1 MSNFDRK
8 SLKINTFSQDM
19 ETLRVPN
26 YIKTVYIALLII
38 IIVFFMIIAKKL
50 LVPLLI
56 SGYIAM
62 LLTSSCNALERRKI
76 PRSVSAAICLLTFIA
91 VIGGIVFFIYMQVR
105 SFTDDLGGGLNEKI
119 NHFVITINKWS
130 TDNFGFDLGMP
141 NGFEMKKAVE
151 IVQPENTKPTQMII
165 KTLSTVSDI
174 LLLPVFI
181 FFLLIYRD
189 HLAVFVTK
197 VFSKHDNNFLLDKLT
212 SIRKIVHAYIM
223 GAGKVMLILA
233 VVNTGVLFALGIKH
247 AIFFGVLAGM
257 LNIVPYLGPSLGV
270 ILPFTFALMTK
281 DSLFYPMAVAVSFIF
296 IQLLEGAF
304 LTPKITGSNVNLN
317 ALITFIGLLVGGA
330 IWGVTG
336 MILIIP
342 SIAILKK
349 LFELSPDT
357 QPYAYLFGEEDSN
370 WFKKRERKTPKAQAE
385 KAKSKATDTKV
396 KKIMKKG
403 EQ

>member
-1 MSNFDRK
+1 LIRK
-8 SLKINTFSQDM
+8 VLKFNTLLPIM

-38 IIVFFMIIAKKL
+38 IIVFTMIIAKKL

-62 LLTSSCNALERRKI
+62 LLTSACNRLERHKI
-76 PRSVSAAICLLTFIA
+76 PRSISAAICLLLFIA
-91 VIGGIVFFIYMQVR
+91 LIGGVLFFIYTQINGFM
-105 SFTDDLGGGLNEKI
+105 DDLGGGLSEKI
-119 NHFVITINKWS
+119 NAFAIEINKWCAG
-130 TDNFGFDLGMP
+130 NLGMDLGMSR
-141 NGFEMKKAVE
+141 GFEMKKAVA
-151 IVQPENTKPTQMII
+151 IVQPENGSPTQLIFKTI
-165 KTLSTVSDI
+165 STLSDI
-174 LLLPVFI
+174 ILLPVFI

-189 HLAVFVTK
+189 HLAVFITK
-197 VFSKHDNNFLLDKLT
+197 VFSKQDNGFLLDKLT

-223 GAGKVMLILA
+223 GAGKVMMILA
-233 VVNTGVLFALGIKH
+233 VINTGVLFALGIKH

-257 LNIVPYLGPSLGV
+257 LNIIPYLGPSLGV

-281 DSLFYPMAVAVSFIF
+281 DSLFYPFAIVVAFTL
-296 IQLLEGAF
+296 IQLLEGGF

-317 ALITFIGLLVGGA
+317 ALVTFIGLLIGGA

-342 SIAILKK
+342 SIAILKQ

-357 QPYAYLFGEEDSN
+357 QPYAYLFGEEDNN
-370 WFKKRERKTPKAQAE
+370 WFKKRERKTQKAMEEKAQSK
-385 KAKSKATDTKV
+385 KADAKV
-396 KKIMKKG
+396 KRIMKKD
-403 EQ
+403 E

>member
-1 MSNFDRK
+1 
-8 SLKINTFSQDM
+8 M
-19 ETLRVPN
+19 ETLRVPT

-38 IIVFFMIIAKKL
+38 IIVFCMIIGKQL

-62 LLTSSCNALERRKI
+62 LLTSACNALERRKI
-76 PRSVSAAICLLTFIA
+76 PRSVSAFICLFIF
-91 VIGGIVFFIYMQVR
+91 ITILGGIIFFIYLQVR
-105 SFTDDLGGGLNEKI
+105 GFMNDLGDGLTDKI
-119 NHFVITINKWS
+119 NTFVIEANKWS
-130 TDNFGFDLGMP
+130 MQTFGFDLGMP

-151 IVQPENTKPTQMII
+151 MVQSENTNPTQII
-165 KTLSTVSDI
+165 SSTIGMLSDI
-174 LLLPVFI
+174 ILLPVFI

-189 HLAVFVTK
+189 HLAVFITK
-197 VFSKHDNNFLLDKLT
+197 VFSKQDNTFLLDKLT
-212 SIRKIVHAYIM
+212 SIRKIVHAYIV

-257 LNIVPYLGPSLGV
+257 LNIIPYLGPSLGAV
-270 ILPFTFALMTK
+270 LPFTFALITT
-281 DSLFYPMAVAVSFIF
+281 DNLFYPIAVVVAFTF
-296 IQLLEGAF
+296 IQFLEGAF
-304 LTPKITGSNVNLN
+304 LTPKITGGNVNLN
-317 ALITFIGLLVGGA
+317 ALVTFIGLLIGGA
-330 IWGVTG
+330 IWGITG

-370 WFKKRERKTPKAQAE
+370 WFKRRERRIKRTEGEKEKEE
-385 KAKSKATDTKV
+385 KADTKV

-403 EQ
+403 E

>member
-1 MSNFDRK
+1 
-8 SLKINTFSQDM
+8 M

-38 IIVFFMIIAKKL
+38 IIVFCMIIGKKL

-62 LLTSSCNALERRKI
+62 LLTSACNALERRKI
-76 PRSVSAAICLLTFIA
+76 PRSVSAAICLLIFLA
-91 VIGGIVFFIYMQVR
+91 LLGGILFFIYLQVR
-105 SFTDDLGGGLNEKI
+105 GFMGDLGDGLTDKI
-119 NHFVITINKWS
+119 NAFVISANKWS
-130 TDNFGFDLGMP
+130 METFGFDLGMP
-141 NGFEMKKAVE
+141 NGFEMKKAVA
-151 IVQPENTKPTQMII
+151 IVQPENSKPTQII
-165 KTLSTVSDI
+165 FSTLSTLSDI
-174 LLLPVFI
+174 ILLPVFI

-189 HLAVFVTK
+189 HLAVFITK
-197 VFSKHDNNFLLDKLT
+197 VFSKQDNTFLLGKLT
-212 SIRKIVHAYIM
+212 SIRKIVQAYIV

-233 VVNTGVLFALGIKH
+233 VVNTAILFALGIKH

-257 LNIVPYLGPSLGV
+257 LNIIPYLGPSLGAV
-270 ILPFTFALMTK
+270 LPFLFALITK
-281 DSLFYPMAVAVSFIF
+281 DSLFYPIAVLVAFTF

-304 LTPKITGSNVNLN
+304 LTPKITGGNVNLN
-317 ALITFIGLLVGGA
+317 ALITFIGLLIGGA
-330 IWGVTG
+330 IWGITG

-370 WFKKRERKTPKAQAE
+370 WFKKRERRTQKARE
-385 KAKSKATDTKV
+385 DKAKDVESDTKV
-396 KKIMKKG
+396 KKIMKK
-403 EQ
+403 E

>member
-1 MSNFDRK
+1 
-8 SLKINTFSQDM
+8 M

-26 YIKTVYIALLII
+26 YIKSVYIALLII
-38 IIVFFMIIAKKL
+38 IIVFVMIIAKQL

-62 LLTSSCNALERRKI
+62 LLTSACNTLERRKI
-76 PRSVSAAICLLTFIA
+76 PRSVSAAICLFIFITL
-91 VIGGIVFFIYMQVR
+91 IGAILFFIYLQVNG
-105 SFTDDLGGGLNEKI
+105 FMKDLGDGLTDKI
-119 NHFVITINKWS
+119 NSFIVEGNNWLAKHFGV
-130 TDNFGFDLGMP
+130 DLGMSR
-141 NGFEMKKAVE
+141 GFEMKKAVE
-151 IVQPENTKPTQMII
+151 IVQPEDPSPTKLIFSTIGM
-165 KTLSTVSDI
+165 LSDVI
-174 LLLPVFI
+174 LLPVFI

-197 VFSKHDNNFLLDKLT
+197 VFSKQDNTFLLDKLT

-223 GAGKVMLILA
+223 GAGKVMAILA
-233 VVNTGVLFALGIKH
+233 VVNTAVLFALGIKH

-257 LNIVPYLGPSLGV
+257 LNIIPYLGPSLGV

-281 DSLFYPMAVAVSFIF
+281 DSLFYPIAILVAFTF

-317 ALITFIGLLVGGA
+317 ALITFIGLLIGGA
-330 IWGVTG
+330 IWGITG

-342 SIAILKK
+342 TIAILKK

-370 WFKKRERKTPKAQAE
+370 WFKKRERRTKRAQQE
-385 KAKSKATDTKV
+385 KAKDAKNDTKV
-396 KKIMKKG
+396 KKIIKKG
-403 EQ
+403 E

>member
-1 MSNFDRK
+1 
-8 SLKINTFSQDM
+8 M

>member
-1 MSNFDRK
+1 
-8 SLKINTFSQDM
+8 M
-19 ETLRVPN
+19 ETLRVPT

-38 IIVFFMIIAKKL
+38 IIVFCMIIGKQL

-62 LLTSSCNALERRKI
+62 LLTSACNALERRKI
-76 PRSVSAAICLLTFIA
+76 PRSVSAFICLFIF
-91 VIGGIVFFIYMQVR
+91 ITILGGIIFFIYLQVR
-105 SFTDDLGGGLNEKI
+105 GFMNDLGDGLTDKI
-119 NHFVITINKWS
+119 NTFVIEANKWS
-130 TDNFGFDLGMP
+130 MQTFGFDLGMP

-151 IVQPENTKPTQMII
+151 MVQSENTKPTQII
-165 KTLSTVSDI
+165 SSTIGMLSDI
-174 LLLPVFI
+174 ILLPVFI

-189 HLAVFVTK
+189 HLAVFITK
-197 VFSKHDNNFLLDKLT
+197 VFSKQDNTFLLDKLT
-212 SIRKIVHAYIM
+212 SIRKIVHAYIV

-257 LNIVPYLGPSLGV
+257 LNIIPYLGPSLGAV
-270 ILPFTFALMTK
+270 LPFTFALITT
-281 DSLFYPMAVAVSFIF
+281 DNLFYPIAVVVAFTF
-296 IQLLEGAF
+296 IQFLEGAF
-304 LTPKITGSNVNLN
+304 LTPKITGGNVNLN
-317 ALITFIGLLVGGA
+317 ALVTFIGLLIGGA
-330 IWGVTG
+330 IWGITG

-370 WFKKRERKTPKAQAE
+370 WFKRRERRIKRTEGEKEKEE
-385 KAKSKATDTKV
+385 KADTKV

-403 EQ
+403 E